1 MKKISYSSII
11 EDGEKEENLDNNKK
25 GKLAKERGEIKKRKR
40 KIRKNWKWEI
50 WMLENGKEIK
60 EYIKR

>member
-1 MKKISYSSII
+1 LKKISYSSII